1 MVFCPSMH
9 VNFHISMV
17 FVIIGETIIFA
28 TFVEYIFGSNE
39 VENYFSTAPRMG
51 STWLFKKKKKKNR
64 PVSYF
69 CFYK

>member
-9 VNFHISMV
+9 ANFHISMV

-28 TFVEYIFGSNE
+28 TFVEHIFGSNE
-39 VENYFSTAPRMG
+39 VENYFSTVPRVG
-51 STWLFKKKKKKNR
+51 WTWLFKKIKK
-64 PVSYF
+64 VLTYF